1 MRRLLPLIFV
11 FVSSSIWA
19 QQPPKLEPLPEPPS
33 VPPGVA
39 VEAPGDAPVRI
50 APGQNDQ
57 IDEMVIEG
65 KRVIRVTTPSG
76 LIYYLRDDSPT
87 NTGGGAIDRP
97 LRVPL
102 WVIHT
107 F

>member
-1 MRRLLPLIFV
+1 MRRFLLLIFV
-11 FVSSSIWA
+11 LSCSSLWA

-33 VPPGVA
+33 APPGIA

-50 APGQNDQ
+50 APGQDDQ
-57 IDEMVIEG
+57 IDEMVVGG

-76 LIYYLRDDSPT
+76 LVYYLKDDAPMSS
-87 NTGGGAIDRP
+87 GGGAIDKP
-97 LRVPL
+97 MSVPL

>member
-1 MRRLLPLIFV
+1 MRRLLAIMFLLAAPAIM
-11 FVSSSIWA
+11 A

-33 VPPGVA
+33 VPGGVSD
-39 VEAPGDAPVRI
+39 APGDAPVRI
-50 APGQNDQ
+50 APGANDK
-57 IDEMVIEG
+57 IDELVVEG

-76 LIYYLRDDSPT
+76 LVYYLREDP
-87 NTGGGAIDRP
+87 GIAPRGGAIDRP

>member
-1 MRRLLPLIFV
+1 MRRFFLLILIFAG
-11 FVSSSIWA
+11 SSLWA
-19 QQPPKLEPLPEPPS
+19 QQPPKLEPLPEPPP

-50 APGQNDQ
+50 APGPDDQ
-57 IDEMVIEG
+57 IDELVVEG

-76 LIYYLRDDSPT
+76 LVYYLKDDAPMT
-87 NTGGGAIDRP
+87 MGGANDKP
-97 LRVPL
+97 MRVPM
-102 WVIHT
+102 WVIHN

>member
-11 FVSSSIWA
+11 FACSSLWA
-19 QQPPKLEPLPEPPS
+19 QQRPKLDPLPEPPAA
-33 VPPGVA
+33 PPGVA
-39 VEAPGDAPVRI
+39 IEAPGEAPVRI
-50 APGQNDQ
+50 SPGQNDQ
-57 IDEMVIEG
+57 IDELVVEG

-76 LIYYLRDDSPT
+76 LVYYLKDDSNITPP
-87 NTGGGAIDRP
+87 GGILDQP